1 MAKTLTFSK
10 SCINFST
17 ISYQKKDRF
26 QNYRVLDI
34 KRKHF
39 FIGILIFSIV
49 IFFVFQINFTV
60 ERNYQIR
67 EFENQISGLL
77 EENQKLKVGALSL
90 ENSQFLFERAKYLGL
105 EENAQLRYVKIINPR
120 LSTVENHR
128 LPLSDF

>member
-1 MAKTLTFSK
+1 M
-10 SCINFST
+10 
-17 ISYQKKDRF
+17 
-26 QNYRVLDI
+26 
-34 KRKHF
+34 
-39 FIGILIFSIV
+39 

-120 LSTVENHR
+120 LSTVENHH